1 MSLITKEQQ
10 RVVVDENLADDLL
23 EALASIKNPTPEDV
37 AEMESF
43 LVGLK
48 DEMPVVNEDE
58 LDQGERTQYNEIK
71 KIITAL
77 EQFIYRISDKPAVQ
91 KPPKAPKAPDP
102 SNGGDT
108 MKTSTTPLT
117 HFWGQ
122 ALSAGGQN
130 PERWLNGWIDNTV
143 NQHPKFA
150 RTNMTHGGG
159 EAVVYFDPK
168 GYSALELWGK
178 VYSIDDVVLEVYTV
192 ILALMCDSRNAC
204 PPGYVKRFYINPSQV
219 LNLSGF
225 RRWGE
230 DRRVALRRVIDAIK
244 LLSEWTTDYG
254 GFPLPPDKKGKPRFA
269 EKRGCKIFHVLSS
282 WHSGEQGEL
291 FEKEN
296 GDLEHAPLSIH
307 CVSGEWL
314 EHWMNSEDNYFWVQS
329 ISRKLLEIPGV
340 SDAERYAKRIGML
353 LLGFVAGTAHIN
365 EVVRWEVQKILED
378 LVLMP
383 TDEFR
388 GLGGREARKNEHWA
402 NRTDKALFGYYGD
415 KVDAEGNELWIPGA
429 FDILL
434 EYGVL
439 ARYWKGDDDNP
450 YPDPGCRGAGWVE
463 RWLKVPVF
471 MVTPEAAAKI
481 TTNPLPDSLTQDPV
495 LPAEKPAIDGKVVRK
510 WTRRGTGKPKKK
522 LALGQ
527 YLDTATAES
536 LRVEISRQF
545 PNQEKAAAFLG
556 CTQSGLSRV
565 LSRNRAPGVELAAKI
580 KAFLDNP
587 EG

>member
-1 MSLITKEQQ
+1 MNVTEKD
-10 RVVVDENLADDLL
+10 RKRYL
-23 EALASIKNPTPEDV
+23 EKYPLPNEH
-37 AEMESF
+37 
-43 LVGLK
+43 
-48 DEMPVVNEDE
+48 EDE
-58 LDQGERTQYNEIK
+58 HLKLKVDANPNGGMDIYGWFKSEEFRQECKAAADREGISLDELFRLALLRHLEEVEKQK
-71 KIITAL
+71 KK
-77 EQFIYRISDKPAVQ
+77 QPAVQ
-91 KPPKAPKAPDP
+91 SAPRAPDP
-102 SNGGDT
+102 SYGGDT
-108 MKTSTTPLT
+108 MKTATSPLT

-122 ALSAGGQN
+122 ALSAAGPN
-130 PERWLNGWIDNTV
+130 PERWLNGWIANTV

-150 RTNMTHGGG
+150 RARITQGGG

-168 GYSALELWGK
+168 NYSALELWGK

-204 PPGYVKRFYINPSQV
+204 PPGYVKRFILNPSQI

-244 LLSEWTTDYG
+244 LLSEWTTDFG

-269 EKRGCKIFHVLSS
+269 EKRGCKIFHVLGS

-296 GDLEHAPLSIH
+296 GDLENAPLAIT

-314 EHWMNSEDNYFWVQS
+314 EFWMNSEENYCWIQS

-353 LLGFVAGTAHIN
+353 LLGFVAGTDHIN
-365 EVVRWEVQKILED
+365 KEIRWTVRKILED
-378 LVLMP
+378 LVLLP
-383 TDEFR
+383 KDEYR
-388 GLGGREARKNEHWA
+388 GLGELEGRKGAHWA
-402 NRTDKALFGYYGD
+402 NRTDKALFGWYEDDGGEDD
-415 KVDAEGNELWIPGA
+415 KGGLYHPGA
-429 FDILL
+429 FDVLL
-434 EYGVL
+434 DYGVL
-439 ARYWKGDDDNP
+439 AHYRKGDEDHP
-450 YPDPGCRGAGWVE
+450 YPDPGCRRAGWAG
-463 RWLKVPVF
+463 RWLEMPVY
-471 MVTPEAAAKI
+471 MTTPEAAGKI
-481 TTNPLPDSLTQDPV
+481 ATNPLPDSLTKDPV
-495 LPAEKPAIDGKVVRK
+495 LPAENPAIEGKVVRR
-510 WTRRGTGKPKKK
+510 WARRGTGKPKKK
-522 LALGQ
+522 LVQGQ
-527 YLDTATAES
+527 YLDTAMAER
-536 LRVEISRQF
+536 LRVKIAQEF
-545 PNQEKAAAFLG
+545 PSQEKAATFLG